1 MPTSRTRD
9 PEATRAALL
18 RAASTAFARN
28 GFPGARTQAIA
39 DAAGVNKALIL
50 YYFESKQG
58 LYSAVLLDHIER
70 AQEAISAAIDPNAS
84 APERLDAFI
93 TTLGHCMGEQ
103 LDFAALI
110 MREQMNGARNLE
122 PDVRQ
127 RFFGFFGT
135 SREIL
140 EEGMADGSFRRLDP
154 HATHLSLVGSLVMF
168 QLTRPARETYLRE
181 GDAPGLVPEWSEYVE
196 HVRGLFATGLRPIG
210 LRPTGQPPPSE
221 A

>member
-1 MPTSRTRD
+1 MTPSQTRD

-18 RAASTAFARN
+18 RAASTAFARD

-39 DAAGVNKALIL
+39 DAADVNKALIL
-50 YYFESKQG
+50 YYFGSKQG

-70 AQEAISAAIDPNAS
+70 AQAAIAEVLDPQADP
-84 APERLDAFI
+84 PERLDAFVSG
-93 TTLGHCMGEQ
+93 LGRCMGDQ
-103 LDFAALI
+103 PDFAALI

-122 PDVRQ
+122 PEVRQ

-140 EEGMADGSFRRLDP
+140 EEGMTDGSFRRLDP

-168 QLTRPARETYLRE
+168 QLTRPARETYSRE
-181 GDAPGLVPEWSEYVE
+181 GAAPGPTPEWSDYVE
-196 HVRGLFATGLRPIG
+196 HVRRLFAAGLRP
-210 LRPTGQPPPSE
+210 PSRT
-221 A
+221 